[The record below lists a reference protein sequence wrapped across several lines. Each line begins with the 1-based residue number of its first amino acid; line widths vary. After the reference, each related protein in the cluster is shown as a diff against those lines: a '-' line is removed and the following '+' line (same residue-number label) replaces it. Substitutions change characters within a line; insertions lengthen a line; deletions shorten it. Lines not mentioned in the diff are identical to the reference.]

1 MLATLLLILGV
12 AVLGIVVI
20 GVTLAVVGAVVGL
33 VFGLLALAVK
43 AIPLLLV
50 GLIVVKLIRASE
62 RRQLSAY
69 AADQRWLDS

>member
-1 MLATLLLILGV
+1 MLATLLVVLGI

-43 AIPLLLV
+43 AIPLLLA
-50 GLIVVKLIRASE
+50 GLIVVKLVRASE
-62 RRQLSAY
+62 RRRLGVY